1 MSLTIDR
8 NDPDLGHGSDKEKTS
23 QNKKYLV
30 LSDEE
35 IAKGLVRPIRTKYIH
50 VGEKIEYSKVKNI
63 SILPESEQNLGYYG
77 YLEYNESEYPLVGRG
92 VSKQYYEDFITK
104 KSHTGGCGVE
114 TKMHEKIAETYAR
127 DPKFYGATY
136 CVGCGKHLP
145 VSEFVWSDNEDEQVG
160 S

>member
-8 NDPDLGHGSDKEKTS
+8 NDPDLGHGSDTEKAS

-35 IAKGLVRPIRTKYIH
+35 IAKGLVRPVRTKYVH

-63 SILPESEQNLGYYG
+63 NILSESEQNLGYYA
-77 YLEYNESEYPLVGRG
+77 YLEYTDAEYPLVGRA
-92 VSKQYYEDFITK
+92 VSKQYYEDFIAK
-104 KSHTGGCGVE
+104 KSHSGGCGVE